1 MFRQKFVI
9 DAGSAQRAPV
19 AVINL
24 TFYLIISV
32 KLAVRNA
39 IKPAFPYIF
48 SAKQVL
54 ETERSFAES
63 KRRQEHAAAAILP
76 FSELLTRAVPPASL
90 MSLSLTDI
98 ARLAKLAQLDLSEQ
112 QASDTLAKLNDIFSL
127 VEQMKAVDTTGV
139 EPLSHPVAAW
149 RNDLAMPLREDRI
162 TEPNR
167 RDDYQQPAPMVQDG
181 LYLVP
186 KVIE

>member
-1 MFRQKFVI
+1 M
-9 DAGSAQRAPV
+9 

-24 TFYLIISV
+24 TFYLIIPV
-32 KLAVRNA
+32 ELAVRNA
-39 IKPAFPYIF
+39 KKPAFPYIF
-48 SAKQVL
+48 SVKRFV
-54 ETERSFAES
+54 EREPSFAATGS
-63 KRRQEHAAAAILP
+63 RKDLAAAAFLP
-76 FSELLTRAVPPASL
+76 FLELLTRAAPPASP

-149 RNDLAMPLREDRI
+149 RNDLSMPLREDRV

-167 RDDYQQPAPMVQDG
+167 RDDYQQPAPAVQDG